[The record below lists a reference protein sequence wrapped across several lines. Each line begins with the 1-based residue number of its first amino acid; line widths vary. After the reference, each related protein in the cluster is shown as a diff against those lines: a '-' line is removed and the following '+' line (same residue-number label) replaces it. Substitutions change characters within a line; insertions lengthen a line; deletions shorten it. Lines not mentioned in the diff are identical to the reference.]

1 MALLASTI
9 SFDPKSHTY
18 TLRNGEEIPSVTTV
32 LDEMGLMPKFYS
44 DAEFYRARGSAVHKA
59 TQLLDEG
66 KLGRVDDRISGF
78 IEAWKQF
85 KYHSGAEMLMAE
97 RLMHCATHRYAGT
110 VDRLCVIKGKKV
122 VIDLKCGEPAAAAAL
137 QTAAYARLLESHEGI
152 KPEGR
157 LAVRLKEDGT
167 YKAVEHN
174 DPQDDRM
181 FLYALSL
188 YKWKKAKKI
197 R

>member
-1 MALLASTI
+1 M
-9 SFDPKSHTY
+9 
-18 TLRNGEEIPSVTTV
+18 
-32 LDEMGLMPKFYS
+32 DE
-44 DAEFYRARGSAVHKA
+44 
-59 TQLLDEG
+59 
-66 KLGRVDDRISGF
+66 RISGY
-78 IEAWKQF
+78 IEAWKGFLGHTQ
-85 KYHSGAEMLMAE
+85 AEIILRE
-97 RLMHCATHRYAGT
+97 RMMYCPTQKFAGT
-110 VDRLCVIKGKKV
+110 CDRLCVIKGKKV